1 MFIERVT
8 KKKEG
13 MPQNKENLE
22 TQNTTLT
29 YRTHRPCETPFL
41 KVISHHAHQT
51 YTVTITTP
59 SDLQEQEGKYVLH
72 AKGPK

>member
-41 KVISHHAHQT
+41 KAISKVRLN
-51 YTVTITTP
+51 YR
-59 SDLQEQEGKYVLH
+59 
-72 AKGPK
+72 